1 MSMYGKKA
9 NLVKERQEQEELKEK
24 YGIEDEAKEVEVK
37 VTNNTAHFVLHS
49 FGVAF
54 RVIATIGIA
63 VLAAIGIVALAY
75 PEIRAEVLRVIFEA
89 LHIAFP
95 GGGDV

>member
-9 NLVKERQEQEELKEK
+9 EIIKERQEQETLKEK
-24 YGIEDEAKEVEVK
+24 YGIEVEVK
-37 VTNNTAHFVLHS
+37 VTNNTAHFLLHS
-49 FGVAF
+49 LGLAL
-54 RVIATIGIA
+54 RVLATIGIA

-75 PEIRAEVLRVIFEA
+75 PEIRAAVLRVILEA

-95 GGGDV
+95 GGGDAGC

>member
-9 NLVKERQEQEELKEK
+9 DLVKERKEQDELKEK

-37 VTNNTAHFVLHS
+37 VTNNTAHFLLHS
-49 FGVAF
+49 LGLAL